1 MGGEAKEFAISAG
14 RARPKSFRAALDDAY
29 SGPRC
34 GKRSD
39 SARRDVM
46 VEQSFGAPQIAAL
59 LVLVQRGLEELY
71 SERNTRRL
79 IAEGGREAG
88 RDYYPVV
95 AITHLA
101 WIAAIFLLIAPSAPI
116 LWPLLALYLL
126 LQVARY
132 WIIATLGRYWTHR
145 IITLDKAPLVR
156 SGPYR
161 FVRHPNYAV
170 TIAETFLL
178 PLVFADAS
186 VAVIFGCV
194 WSAVIYYKVLLEDA
208 ALAERRGGRP

>member
-1 MGGEAKEFAISAG
+1 MI
-14 RARPKSFRAALDDAY
+14 
-29 SGPRC
+29 
-34 GKRSD
+34 
-39 SARRDVM
+39 
-46 VEQSFGAPQIAAL
+46 EQSFGAPQIAAL
-59 LVLVQRGLEELY
+59 LVLVQRGLEEVY
-71 SERNTRRL
+71 SERNTRAL
-79 IAEGGREAG
+79 LAEGGREAG

-101 WIAAIFLLIAPSAPI
+101 WIAALFLLISPSAPI
-116 LWPLLALYLL
+116 LWVLLALYLL

-132 WIIATLGRYWTHR
+132 WTHR
-145 IITLDKAPLVR
+145 IIPLPKAPIVR

-161 FVRHPNYAV
+161 WTRHPNYAV

-178 PLVFADAS
+178 PLVFADAA

-208 ALAERRGGRP
+208 ALSERRGEGS